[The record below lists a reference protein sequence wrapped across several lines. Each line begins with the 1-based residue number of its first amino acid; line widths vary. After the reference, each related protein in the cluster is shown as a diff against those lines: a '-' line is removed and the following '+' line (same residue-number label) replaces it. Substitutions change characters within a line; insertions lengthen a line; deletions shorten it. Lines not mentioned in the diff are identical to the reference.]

1 MIGGGETTLWVVV
14 TEVTGHLVPLATDS
28 GNEGELLIALVGGFF
43 FGLYLVYDGFN
54 KWQTKRLIQ
63 DTPTETIRS
72 MAVGRTELDGV
83 AKSVDDT
90 VEAPFTD
97 EECLHIDW
105 EIEEWRKDTN
115 DDDYHWETI
124 ARGVRSVPFYLDDGT
139 GKVPVRATE
148 GDPTYEISD
157 ANRWRT
163 TVGRG
168 RSPPTEVREFI
179 QRHDSRYDDT
189 SFFEEPVD
197 ALTDLV
203 QSEEIGSANR
213 KRRYSQTI
221 LPDGSSVY
229 LLGSAIPRDSAEG
242 GQDESLL
249 EITRTES
256 LDKLLV
262 SDRSEDELE
271 SYYSKRGPLEV
282 VGGLALSA
290 ICLGV
295 LLLWFT
301 GGL

>member
-1 MIGGGETTLWVVV
+1 MIVGCEAIPWAVVGEAP
-14 TEVTGHLVPLATDS
+14 GHLVVLANNSDD
-28 GNEGELLIALVGGFF
+28 EGGLLIALVVGFF
-43 FGLYLVYDGFN
+43 FGLYLIYDGFN
-54 KWQTKRLIQ
+54 KWQTKRLIE
-63 DTPTETIRS
+63 DTPTEKVRS
-72 MAVGRTELDGV
+72 MAVGRTELEGV

-105 EIEEWRKDTN
+105 EIEEWRKDN
-115 DDDYHWETI
+115 DDDDYHWETI
-124 ARGVRSVPFYLDDGT
+124 ARGARSVPFYLDDGT

-168 RSPPTEVREFI
+168 GSQPPEVREFI
-179 QRHDSRYDDT
+179 ERHDSRHDDT

-203 QSEEIGSANR
+203 QSGQIGSSNR
-213 KRRYSQTI
+213 KRRYSQEI
-221 LPDGSSVY
+221 LPEESSIY
-229 LLGSAIPRDSAEG
+229 LLGSAVPRDATDG
-242 GQDESLL
+242 GEQSLL

-256 LDKLLV
+256 LDKLLL
-262 SDRSEDELE
+262 SDRSEEELE
-271 SYYSKRGPLEV
+271 SYYSKRGPLEI

>member
-1 MIGGGETTLWVVV
+1 MIGRGVTTLPTVGAETTS
-14 TEVTGHLVPLATDS
+14 HLVALASDS
-28 GNEGELLIALVGGFF
+28 GNEGELLVALVVGFF
-43 FGLYLVYDGFN
+43 FGLYLIYDGFN
-54 KWQTKRLIQ
+54 KWQTKRLIE
-63 DTPTETIRS
+63 DTPTEKVRS
-72 MAVGRTELDGV
+72 MAVGRTELEGV
-83 AKSVDDT
+83 AKRVEDT

-105 EIEEWRKDTN
+105 EIEEWRKDN
-115 DDDYHWETI
+115 DDDDYHWETI
-124 ARGVRSVPFYLDDGT
+124 ARGARSVPFYLDDGT
-139 GKVPVRATE
+139 GTVPVRVKE

-157 ANRWRT
+157 ENRWRT

-168 RSPPTEVREFI
+168 GSPPPEVREFI
-179 QRHDSRYDDT
+179 ERHDSRYDDA
-189 SFFEEPVD
+189 SFTEEPID

-203 QSEEIGSANR
+203 QSEQIGSSNR
-213 KRRYSQTI
+213 KRRYSQTV
-221 LPDGSSVY
+221 LPAEHSIY
-229 LLGSAIPRDSAEG
+229 LLGSAIPRDAAEG

-262 SDRSEDELE
+262 SDRSEEELE
-271 SYYSKRGPLEV
+271 SYYSKRGPLEI

>member
-1 MIGGGETTLWVVV
+1 MIGAGETTLWAAGAEAPARLVV
-14 TEVTGHLVPLATDS
+14 LASDS
-28 GNEGELLIALVGGFF
+28 GDEGELLIALVVGFF
-43 FGLYLVYDGFN
+43 FGLYLIYDGFN

-63 DTPTETIRS
+63 DTPTEKVRS
-72 MAVGRTELDGV
+72 MAVGRTELAGV
-83 AKSVDDT
+83 ARHIDET

-105 EIEEWRKDTN
+105 EVEEWRKDS
-115 DDDYHWETI
+115 DDDEYHWETV
-124 ARGVRSVPFYLDDGT
+124 ARGSRSVPFTLDDGT
-139 GKVPVRATE
+139 GTVPVRAAD

-157 ANRWRT
+157 ANRWQTR
-163 TVGRG
+163 VGRG
-168 RSPPTEVREFI
+168 QSPPPEVREFI
-179 QRHDSRYDDT
+179 ERHDRRDDDT

-203 QSEEIGSANR
+203 QSGRIGSSNR

-221 LPDGSSVY
+221 LPDESSIY
-229 LLGSAIPRDSAEG
+229 LLGSAIPRDAADG
-242 GQDESLL
+242 GDESLL

-256 LDKLLV
+256 LDTLLV
-262 SDRSEDELE
+262 SDRSEEELE

-295 LLLWFT
+295 LLFWFT